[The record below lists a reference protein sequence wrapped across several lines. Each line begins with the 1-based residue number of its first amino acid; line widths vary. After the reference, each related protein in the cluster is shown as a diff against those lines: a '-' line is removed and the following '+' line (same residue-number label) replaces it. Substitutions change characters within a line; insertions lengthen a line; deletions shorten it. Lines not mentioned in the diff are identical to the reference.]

1 LPWPSGRI
9 PPSAEWT
16 PPPDL
21 RHTETIETGHG
32 RIETRRLEVTATLAE
47 HLAPCWP
54 GLAQVCRLTRA
65 RIVHGKTSHETVYAI
80 TSLAAEKAG
89 AARLLELSREHRG
102 IENKLHHVRD
112 VTCRE
117 DQARTNAGHA
127 PQVLAALRNATLT
140 LLRRLGFKPVEGF
153 EHFAEHRQ
161 AAIDTV
167 SGKRTERPCRWTQG
181 DRIWLWRL
189 KAGVVA

>member
-1 LPWPSGRI
+1 
-9 PPSAEWT
+9 
-16 PPPDL
+16 
-21 RHTETIETGHG
+21 
-32 RIETRRLEVTATLAE
+32 LEVTATLAE
-47 HLAPCWP
+47 HLAPSWP

-65 RIVHGKTSHETVYAI
+65 RVVRGRISHEPVYAI

-89 AARLLELSREHRG
+89 AARLLELSREHWG
-102 IENKLHHVRD
+102 IENKLHYVRD

-167 SGKRTERPCRWTQG
+167 SGKRTE
-181 DRIWLWRL
+181 
-189 KAGVVA
+189 

>member
-1 LPWPSGRI
+1 M
-9 PPSAEWT
+9 

-21 RHTETIETGHG
+21 RHTETIEKGHG

-47 HLAPCWP
+47 HLAPSWP

-65 RIVHGKTSHETVYAI
+65 RVVRGKTSHETVYAI
-80 TSLAAEKAG
+80 TSLAAETAG
-89 AARLLELSREHRG
+89 AARLLELSREHWG
-102 IENKLHHVRD
+102 IENKLHYVRD

-161 AAIDTV
+161 DAIDTV
-167 SGKRTERPCRWTQG
+167 SGKRTE
-181 DRIWLWRL
+181 
-189 KAGVVA
+189 

>member
-1 LPWPSGRI
+1 M
-9 PPSAEWT
+9 
-16 PPPDL
+16 
-21 RHTETIETGHG
+21 
-32 RIETRRLEVTATLAE
+32 EVTATLAE
-47 HLAPCWP
+47 HLAPSWP

-65 RIVHGKTSHETVYAI
+65 RVVRGRISHETVYAI

-89 AARLLELSREHRG
+89 AARLLELSREHWG
-102 IENKLHHVRD
+102 IENKLHYVRD

-140 LLRRLGFKPVEGF
+140 LLRRLGFKLVEGF

-167 SGKRTERPCRWTQG
+167 SGKRTE
-181 DRIWLWRL
+181 
-189 KAGVVA
+189 

>member
-1 LPWPSGRI
+1 M
-9 PPSAEWT
+9 

-21 RHTETIETGHG
+21 RHTETIEKGHG

-47 HLAPCWP
+47 HLAPSWP

-65 RIVHGKTSHETVYAI
+65 RVVRGKTSHETVYAI
-80 TSLAAEKAG
+80 TSLAAETAG
-89 AARLLELSREHRG
+89 AARLLDLSREHWG
-102 IENKLHHVRD
+102 IENTLHYVRD

-167 SGKRTERPCRWTQG
+167 SGKRTE
-181 DRIWLWRL
+181 
-189 KAGVVA
+189 